1 MEEVD
6 VEQSDELKAALLL
19 MPEKRYTGT
28 WASNFST
35 LSQML
40 TGVARLSRR

>member
-28 WASNFST
+28 WASNFLYPVTDVDWSC
-35 LSQML
+35 
-40 TGVARLSRR
+40 